1 MKSTAMNEIMFSD
14 TEMNSYVKEMIESRL
29 AAYGFIKYAYAVMN
43 KKNTSEMLVI
53 TNIPDWVGVYLEN
66 GYQNID
72 PVIISALNR
81 ISCFSWDEN
90 LTVKDKWKLPKIF
103 NSGKNYNI
111 ISGYTFVLHDQND
124 NLVVLS
130 LMVNKFLEPELYT
143 SIEKHKEN
151 IQYLLISAHEI
162 LLQVYQ
168 KKLEERKNY
177 YELTSREAEIF
188 NLCRIGKTYP
198 EIANILNITVSTVK
212 FHMSKIVKKLGVKSA
227 KHAIA
232 LSVNMD
238 ITQGNRN

>member
-1 MKSTAMNEIMFSD
+1 MNKMIFSD
-14 TEMNSYVKEMIESRL
+14 TEMNLYVKKMLESRL
-29 AAYGFIKYAYAVMN
+29 ATYGCIKYAYAVMN

-53 TNIPDWVGVYLEN
+53 TNISDWVDVYLKN

-81 ISCFSWDEN
+81 VSCFSWDEN
-90 LTVKDKWKLPKIF
+90 FAANDKWKLPKIF

-111 ISGYTFVLHDQND
+111 ISGHSFVLHDQND

-130 LMVNKFLEPELYT
+130 IIVNKFLEPELYA
-143 SIEKHKEN
+143 SIEKNKEN
-151 IQYLLISAHEI
+151 IQYLLISAHEV

-168 KKLEERKNY
+168 KKLEERNNCH
-177 YELTSREAEIF
+177 EFSSRESEIF
-188 NLCRIGKTYP
+188 NLCRTGKTYP
-198 EIANILNITVSTVK
+198 EISNILNITVSTVK

-238 ITQGNRN
+238 IAKKE